1 MRYAMAGGKVRIMA
15 ARPIERLYGAL
26 EYDGP
31 PVTLEDM
38 ERAAAEGAAGV

>member
-1 MRYAMAGGKVRIMA
+1 MRYVIAGGGVRIMA
-15 ARPIERLYGAL
+15 VRPIKRLYGAL

-31 PVTLEDM
+31 PVALEDM

>member
-1 MRYAMAGGKVRIMA
+1 MRYVIAGGVVRIMA
-15 ARPIERLYGAL
+15 ARPIKRLYGAL

-31 PVTLEDM
+31 PVTPEDM